1 MNTIHLTD
9 EELELA
15 GHAMQAYLRTFGHG
29 EADTVEQIKRVIARL
44 RAAQHDDEEPS
55 YIG

>member
-9 EELELA
+9 DELELA
-15 GHAMQAYLRTFGHG
+15 SNSLHAYLRAFGHR
-29 EADTVEQIKRVIARL
+29 EADTVEQIKRVIAKFRDAE
-44 RAAQHDDEEPS
+44 REDEEPT